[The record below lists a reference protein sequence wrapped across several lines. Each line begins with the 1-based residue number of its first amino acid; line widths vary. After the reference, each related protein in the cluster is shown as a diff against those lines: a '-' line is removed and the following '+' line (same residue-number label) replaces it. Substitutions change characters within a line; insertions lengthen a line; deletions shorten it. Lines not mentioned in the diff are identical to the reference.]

1 MSTRYIWG
9 QHELNKEYEY
19 ERYVENEITV
29 GNTGTDYKF
38 IGLSSMPQYD
48 LKKGY
53 FTYSGSYFVR
63 DLVLG
68 VTIVPI
74 YAEDYPYLI
83 IKTGSSWASGTGS
96 GTIDNIYEVFQC
108 SSSLLEGTTPGWS
121 VSTISLNM
129 QGDNKLYL
137 HLQQVINGETV
148 PGASFY
154 WYLSYGDST
163 SSPGELLGYVSS
175 SSPSAYPNE
184 GESGDYYY
192 KAIENDEID
201 PSSVTI
207 PNQLIAGE
215 NATVTVIQSSGAI
228 ASEYGNISYLF
239 SYKYDSESWSQ
250 NVQGTGLTY
259 SFNVTS
265 GKSQVIARVYAKD
278 DIGFTSETAVESN
291 VANIYASSPPTA
303 PGSISVNRVVNGW
316 ETTIKITAAMDT
328 DGTIVNY
335 KYYAAYKS
343 QNGDIQWPNVNME
356 TATLISTI
364 NSLEISYLINSTVE
378 NEEIIFLVSAVDDSG
393 VEGPPILSRP
403 YTIEKDK
410 IVLLGPTKTNFGIKI
425 SNFKV
430 YFSGIVGGN
439 VLDKTFSLTVKNDD
453 VQLYSNT
460 IDSDEV
466 AEVLIDISSLS
477 EGDHTIT
484 VTGSK
489 EGYDTVMASYI
500 YRIQNLVVPENAT
513 MVQFQDSTGKA
524 IFPEGDARGIFL
536 SDGTSLEDAITSL
549 GYQLQEGD

>member
-1 MSTRYIWG
+1 MSTRYIWE

-19 ERYVENEITV
+19 EREVENEITV

-48 LKKGY
+48 SKRGC
-53 FTYSGSYFVR
+53 FTYTGSYYVR
-63 DLVLG
+63 GLLLNTM
-68 VTIVPI
+68 TIP
-74 YAEDYPYLI
+74 AEVYPYLI
-83 IKTGSSWASGTGS
+83 IRTGSSWVSGTGS

-108 SSSLLEGTTPGWS
+108 SSSLLEGTSPTWAAAPL
-121 VSTISLNM
+121 SLDM
-129 QGDNKLYL
+129 QSGEKLYL
-137 HLQQVINGETV
+137 HLNQTIASGTSTA
-148 PGASFY
+148 GASFY
-154 WYLSYGDST
+154 WYLSHGDST

-215 NATVTVIQSSGAI
+215 NATVTVTQSSGAI

-250 NVQGTGLTY
+250 NAQGTGLTY
-259 SFNVTS
+259 SFDVAYGKNQVT
-265 GKSQVIARVYAKD
+265 ARVYTKD